1 LAGSVP
7 LAIFGALIFTFIKMP
22 NPQMPS
28 LTSGFSSTL
37 NIYSQVGLVTLMGL
51 IARNGILVVE
61 FANRLQEEG
70 ISKLDAIRQA
80 AVIRLRP
87 VLMTSIA
94 TVAGHLPLIFAT
106 GAGAQARNSIGV
118 VLVFGIAIGT
128 FFTLFVLPSVYVLLA
143 KDHHL
148 DRQHLADLEHGQA

>member
-1 LAGSVP
+1 
-7 LAIFGALIFTFIKMP
+7 
-22 NPQMPS
+22 
-28 LTSGFSSTL
+28 
-37 NIYSQVGLVTLMGL
+37 MGL

-61 FANRLQEEG
+61 FANRLQEQG
-70 ISKLDAIRQA
+70 VSKLDAIRQA

-94 TVAGHLPLIFAT
+94 TVAGHVPLIFAT
-106 GAGAQARNSIGV
+106 GAGAHARNSIGV

-128 FFTLFVLPSVYVLLA
+128 VFTLFVLPSVYALLA

-148 DRQHLADLEHGQA
+148 DREELAELEHS